1 MSAMREWRTADP
13 AELARFLAGRAP
25 LTGEEVVW
33 GRGERA
39 TRLRVAGYL
48 GGDRPPLSF
57 VTSVRCLVLRGDDV
71 LVVRNVDDET
81 HVVPGGRR
89 EEGETPEETARR
101 EVLEETGWA
110 LGPLAPLG
118 FVHFRQLSPRRPEH
132 AFPYPDFV
140 QLVYAAEATAF
151 APEALLDG
159 DYERAAAFVPAA
171 AVRALGLP
179 AWQRLLLAAALR
191 RRDALAP
198 ALVPPEWREELAE
211 LIGRYG
217 APLTRA
223 VAVGDD
229 AFWRRQADSR
239 RAEVCMVVRRPGG
252 NLLTCTK
259 TFYPRGVYRLF
270 TGGVEP
276 GERVL
281 DALRREVYEE
291 TGLDVAVRRLLAVV
305 TYRPE
310 DAATSDAGARFT
322 TFAFALDEVGGTL
335 GATDPAERLAGYR
348 EGQPADLPTIAA
360 RLEALPA
367 SDTAQLGVTWR
378 DWGRFRAVIHRAV
391 WEALG
396 KPAAGPARE

>member
-1 MSAMREWRTADP
+1 MREWRTADP

-48 GGDRPPLSF
+48 GGDRPPLPF
-57 VTSVRCLVLRGDDV
+57 VTSVRCVVSRGDDV

-89 EEGETPEETARR
+89 EAGESPEETVRR

-118 FVHFRQLSPRRPEH
+118 FAHFHQLSPRLPEH

-140 QLVYAAEATAF
+140 QLVYTAEATAF
-151 APEALLDG
+151 APGALLAG
-159 DYERAAAFVPAA
+159 DREQEAAFVPAA

-179 AWQRLLLAAALR
+179 AWQRLLLDAAPR
-191 RRDALAP
+191 RRDALAL
-198 ALVPPEWREELAE
+198 APPEWREELAE
-211 LIGRYG
+211 LIAQYG
-217 APLTRA
+217 APLARA

-252 NLLTCTK
+252 TLLTCTK
-259 TFYPRGVYRLF
+259 TFYPPGVYRLC

-281 DALRREVYEE
+281 DALSREVYEE
-291 TGLDVAVRRLLAVV
+291 TGLDVRVRRLLAVV
-305 TYRPE
+305 TYRP
-310 DAATSDAGARFT
+310 AGAAGADPAFT
-322 TFAFALDEVGGTL
+322 TFAFALDEVGGAL

-348 EGQPADLPTIAA
+348 EIRPADLPAIAA
-360 RLEALPA
+360 RLEALA
-367 SDTAQLGVTWR
+367 DEHTAHLGVTWR
-378 DWGRFRAVIHRAV
+378 AWGRFRAVIHRAV
-391 WEALG
+391 WEALAAG
-396 KPAAGPARE
+396 AAGPAGE